1 MVETDRQ
8 IDLCSEHAKRPVSVP
23 GLWWCKSPDC
33 GHRIRRSMVEIP
45 SHRST
50 ECRGGNSSADANCP
64 SPPSPHTLDDAASIN
79 FAANGGGFT
88 AASRQGLV
96 ATC

>member
-8 IDLCSEHAKRPVSVP
+8 IDLCSEHAQTP
-23 GLWWCKSPDC
+23 GFSSGLVVVQEPDC

-50 ECRGGNSSADANCP
+50 ECRGGESSADAKL
-64 SPPSPHTLDDAASIN
+64 TVAAVTSHP
-79 FAANGGGFT
+79 GRRQ
-88 AASRQGLV
+88 SR
-96 ATC
+96 